1 MFPKNKVFCFDGC
14 VRNVV
19 TVLSKKPLDDVD
31 IVFTE
36 RDIIYLGHFLRSEP
50 IVWNNKETIYDGFA
64 VFERGAIM
72 FPDYRHVNIYKGAK
86 VLYYPQSDT
95 SSLYDVYY

>member
-1 MFPKNKVFCFDGC
+1 MFPKTKVFCFDGC

-19 TVLSKKPLDDVD
+19 AVLTKKPLDDVD

-36 RDIIYLGHFLRSEP
+36 RDMIYLGHFLRSEP
-50 IVWNNKETIYDGFA
+50 IVWNNKKTIYDGVA

-72 FPDYRHVNIYKGAK
+72 FPDYRHVKIYKGAK
-86 VLYYPQSDT
+86 IQ
-95 SSLYDVYY
+95 